1 MPRTSVSETNRSNDQ
16 PDQFPKLKLKTGEV
30 ARLLVV
36 DDENAWMEWV
46 HSMRAPVIG
55 ESGKAVMTNKKRKN
69 GDLYED
75 YDMGFVGQRICL
87 GDPSVVEDKEVDP
100 ARCPACQAAADGIQ
114 DMKPVRRFAVP
125 VIRYKAVKPSV
136 TSGASPSGCTTGCS
150 TPSRRSGTCWRSPR
164 ARSST
169 CGWRT
174 S

>member
-55 ESGKAVMTNKKRKN
+55 ENGKAVMTNKKRKN

-125 VIRYKAVKPSV
+125 VIRYK
-136 TSGASPSGCTTGCS
+136 
-150 TPSRRSGTCWRSPR
+150 
-164 ARSST
+164 
-169 CGWRT
+169 
-174 S
+174 